1 MKVYV
6 LTHCAAEDN
15 YTPIVFTNEEKA
27 QRVMLDIYSNYVYG
41 ADKEQIFSN
50 EITTNE
56 AEIVWVD
63 DTYDKLKIFE
73 VEVEE

>member
-15 YTPIVFTNEEKA
+15 YTPEVFTSRERA
-27 QRVMLDIYSNYVYG
+27 QRAMLDIYSNFVYG

-56 AEIVWVD
+56 AEIIWVD

-73 VEVEE
+73 VEMEE